1 MAHVIICGGIDG
13 DQLNLRFPEFK
24 EQKSEGGML
33 RPEAIA
39 DAYWMLHVQ
48 DRSAWSLELDL
59 RPYKEPF

>member
-24 EQKSEGGML
+24 EQKSEDGML

-39 DAYWMLHVQ
+39 DAYWALHVQ
-48 DRSAWSLELDL
+48 DRTAWSLDLVL